1 MLAGDFPGM
10 LLTINYKERDNMKLQ
25 EMEEQIK
32 SDPRNAEYTARG
44 IPPIFQINPEA
55 EILIVGQAPGKKVEE
70 SGILFHDKSGEKLR
84 DWMGI
89 DGKQFYSKRIAII
102 PMDFYYPGKGKS
114 GDLPPRRFIS
124 EEYHPELLEMMPEI
138 RLTILIGKYSVDYYL
153 KKRAKRNLTE
163 TVRCYQEYLPEYFPI
178 VHPSPL
184 NFRWQA
190 KNPWFETEVVPELRK
205 RVADILEGSRIHR
218 S

>member
-1 MLAGDFPGM
+1 M
-10 LLTINYKERDNMKLQ
+10 TLQ
-25 EMEEQIK
+25 EMEKQIK

-70 SGILFHDKSGEKLR
+70 SGILFQDKSGEKLR
-84 DWMGI
+84 EWMGI
-89 DGKQFYSKRIAII
+89 DKELFYSKRIAIM
-102 PMDFYYPGKGKS
+102 PMDFYYPGKGKT
-114 GDLPPRRFIS
+114 GDLPPRRFIA
-124 EEYHPELLEMMPEI
+124 EEYHPEILAMMPEV

-153 KKRAKRNLTE
+153 KKRAKKNLTE
-163 TVRCYQEYLPEYFPI
+163 TVRCYQEYLPEYFSI

-190 KNPWFETEVVPELRK
+190 KNPWFESEVVPELRK
-205 RVADILEGSRIHR
+205 RVADILENSRNPR

>member
-1 MLAGDFPGM
+1 M
-10 LLTINYKERDNMKLQ
+10 TLQ
-25 EMEEQIK
+25 EMEKQIK

-44 IPPIFQINPEA
+44 IPPIFQINPGA

-70 SGILFHDKSGEKLR
+70 SGILFQDKSGEKLR
-84 DWMGI
+84 EWMGI
-89 DGKQFYSKRIAII
+89 DKELFYSKRIAIM
-102 PMDFYYPGKGKS
+102 PMDFYYPGKGKT
-114 GDLPPRRFIS
+114 GDLPPRRFIA
-124 EEYHPELLEMMPEI
+124 EEYHPEILAMMPEV

-153 KKRAKRNLTE
+153 KKRAKKNLTE
-163 TVRCYQEYLPEYFPI
+163 TVRCYQEYLPEYFSI

-190 KNPWFETEVVPELRK
+190 KNPWFESEVVPELRK
-205 RVADILEGSRIHR
+205 RVADILENSRNPR

>member
-1 MLAGDFPGM
+1 MVGVVVKRSV
-10 LLTINYKERDNMKLQ
+10 KEMTLQ
-25 EMEEQIK
+25 EIEEQLK

-44 IPPIFQINPEA
+44 VAPIFQISPEA
-55 EILIVGQAPGKKVEE
+55 EILIIGQAPGRKVEE
-70 SGILFHDKSGEKLR
+70 SGILFHDKSGEKLM

-89 DGKQFYSKRIAII
+89 DRELFYSNRVAIM

-114 GDLPPRRFIS
+114 GDLPPRRFIA
-124 EEYHPELLEMMPEI
+124 EEYHPEILEMMPEI
-138 RLTILIGKYSVDYYL
+138 RMTILIGKYSIDYYL
-153 KKRAKRNLTE
+153 KQRAKKNLTE

-190 KNPWFETEVVPELRK
+190 KNPWFESEVVPGLRK
-205 RVADILEGSRIHR
+205 KVADILKSSPVHR
-218 S
+218 A

>member
-1 MLAGDFPGM
+1 M
-10 LLTINYKERDNMKLQ
+10 TLQ
-25 EMEEQIK
+25 EMEKQIK

-44 IPPIFQINPEA
+44 IPPIFQINPGA

-70 SGILFHDKSGEKLR
+70 SGILFQDKPGEKLR
-84 DWMGI
+84 EWMGI
-89 DGKQFYSKRIAII
+89 DKELFYSKRIAIM
-102 PMDFYYPGKGKS
+102 PMDFYYPGKGKT
-114 GDLPPRRFIS
+114 GDLPPRRFIA
-124 EEYHPELLEMMPEI
+124 EEYHPEILAMMPEV

-153 KKRAKRNLTE
+153 KKRAKKNLTE

-190 KNPWFETEVVPELRK
+190 KNPWFESEVVPELRK
-205 RVADILEGSRIHR
+205 RVADILENSRNPR

>member
-1 MLAGDFPGM
+1 M

-89 DGKQFYSKRIAII
+89 DGKLFYSKRIAIM
-102 PMDFYYPGKGKS
+102 PMDFYYPGKGKT
-114 GDLPPRRFIS
+114 GDLPPRRFIA
-124 EEYHPELLEMMPEI
+124 EEYHPVFLEMMPEI
-138 RLTILIGKYSVDYYL
+138 RLTILIGKYSMDYYL
-153 KKRAKRNLTE
+153 KKRAKKNLTE

-190 KNPWFETEVVPELRK
+190 KNPWFESEVVPELRK
-205 RVADILEGSRIHR
+205 RVADILESIRNHR